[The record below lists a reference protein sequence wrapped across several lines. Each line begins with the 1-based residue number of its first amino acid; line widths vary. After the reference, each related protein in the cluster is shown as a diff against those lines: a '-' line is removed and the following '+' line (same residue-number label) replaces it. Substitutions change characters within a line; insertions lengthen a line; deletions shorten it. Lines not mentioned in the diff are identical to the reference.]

1 MKRGEKKGE
10 GGRGRER
17 GEGGRIECKKQQN
30 IDKVHVHTVYAHL
43 YVAHTYTSALHAQ
56 VQYM

>member
-1 MKRGEKKGE
+1 MKGGEKKGE

-17 GEGGRIECKKQQN
+17 EEGGRVECKKQRN
-30 IDKVHVHTVYAHL
+30 IHTVHVHTVHAHL